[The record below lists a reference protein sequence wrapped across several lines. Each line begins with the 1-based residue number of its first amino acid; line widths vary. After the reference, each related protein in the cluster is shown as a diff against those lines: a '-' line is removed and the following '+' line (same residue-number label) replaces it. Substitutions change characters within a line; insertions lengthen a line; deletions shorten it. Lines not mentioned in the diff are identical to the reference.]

1 MVIRKR
7 EKTMVYGYARVS
19 TAKQASRGNS
29 LEEQKQAL
37 RDAGAPEENIVTD
50 QYTGTK
56 MDRPNFS
63 ELVKKLQPGDKLIVT
78 KLDRFARTAV
88 DGGKI
93 VQDLRK
99 RGVVI
104 HILNMG
110 LIDDTPM
117 GKLLVTV
124 LLAFSEFERDMI
136 VERTQAGRESAR
148 GKGIRVD
155 GRPFK
160 FPRPQ
165 MDHAMDLLSEHS
177 YSEVERL
184 TGISKS
190 TLTREMRR
198 RRYKEVR
205 NG

>member
-1 MVIRKR
+1 
-7 EKTMVYGYARVS
+7 MVYGYARVS